1 MVRAT
6 PACWLVLRSG
16 RSATSTRCDE
26 VVCVCVFSV
35 SREGRTSHRAT
46 AREERERGER
56 DFGTQ
61 PFRCKLRAVLQ
72 VSCQHDAWQLV
83 HASAFQF
90 GHDTR
95 RDARAPVDAGIG
107 HGTRRDARAPVDAGT
122 SPSATCFR
130 GTSRPHEAR
139 PTRCATTGRSDAA
152 QDAIPEPARA
162 ASTRGALRP
171 VAAPATGHRERRVP
185 CHRPRCRLFARQ
197 SGGLSHIHIEA

>member
-83 HASAFQF
+83 HASAAFQF
-90 GHDTR
+90 
-95 RDARAPVDAGIG
+95 G

-139 PTRCATTGRSDAA
+139 PTRRATTGRSDAA
-152 QDAIPEPARA
+152 QDAIPEPACA